1 MPSGTIMTW
10 GFNFGFE
17 NLTLATIEL
26 EAILDS
32 FKRSINDGGV
42 KGSGVELK
50 LVELGN
56 EADLYNNNGHRNKS
70 YNQADYTAEYV

>member
-1 MPSGTIMTW
+1 MTW
-10 GFNFGFE
+10 GFNFGSA

-26 EAILDS
+26 NAILDA
-32 FKRSINDGGV
+32 FKRNTWEGGV

-56 EADLYNNNGHRNKS
+56 EADLYGNNGHRAKG
-70 YNQADYTAEYV
+70 YDEEDYTIEYDFLG